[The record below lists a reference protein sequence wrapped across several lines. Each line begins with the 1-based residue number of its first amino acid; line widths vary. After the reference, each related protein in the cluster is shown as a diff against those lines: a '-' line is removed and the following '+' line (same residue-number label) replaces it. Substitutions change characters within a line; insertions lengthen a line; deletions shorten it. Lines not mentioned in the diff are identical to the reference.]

1 MTKETTNIYADN
13 EKLYPI
19 LCAWKKQIAETG
31 DRKMPNELGAA
42 IMDIANGLSR
52 RYNFNR
58 YSEDWKMD
66 MIDDGIS
73 AAISGLH
80 NFDETRYTNV
90 YGYINKACWQA
101 FVTRIL
107 YEKKENAK
115 KYKFFLEHVYD
126 CEDSDIVSIADEGFI
141 QDLHD
146 KLSQYEASATK
157 TKDKEAEVFPTLED
171 FL

>member
-1 MTKETTNIYADN
+1 MNTMTKETTNIYADN

-107 YEKKENAK
+107 YEKKRTRRNINSSLSTFTTAK
-115 KYKFFLEHVYD
+115 
-126 CEDSDIVSIADEGFI
+126 I
-141 QDLHD
+141 QIWLVLQRRRRFH
-146 KLSQYEASATK
+146 SRST
-157 TKDKEAEVFPTLED
+157 
-171 FL
+171 

>member
-1 MTKETTNIYADN
+1 MTTKIYADN
-13 EKLYPI
+13 EKLYPAM
-19 LCAWKKQIAETG
+19 CKWKQQIRETG
-31 DRKMPNELGAA
+31 DRKMPDELGIA
-42 IMDIANGLSR
+42 IMDIAHGLAR

-73 AAISGLH
+73 ATISGLH
-80 NFDETRYTNV
+80 NFDETKYTNV

-115 KYKFFLEHVYD
+115 KYKYFLEHVYD
-126 CEDSDIVSIADEGFI
+126 SDDADMTSIADETFI
-141 QDLHD
+141 QDIHD
-146 KLSQYEASATK
+146 KLNQYEESAK
-157 TKDKEAEVFPTLED
+157 KPKDKIEVVDESPTLEM

>member
-1 MTKETTNIYADN
+1 MTEFP
-13 EKLYPI
+13 L
-19 LCAWKKQIAETG
+19 Q
-31 DRKMPNELGAA
+31 
-42 IMDIANGLSR
+42 S
-52 RYNFNR
+52 
-58 YSEDWKMD
+58 
-66 MIDDGIS
+66 
-73 AAISGLH
+73 H
-80 NFDETRYTNV
+80 YTNV

-126 CEDSDIVSIADEGFI
+126 CEDSDMVSIADEGVI

-171 FL
+171 FLWKQ